1 MEKPSTFADIVRDG
15 LNTSLTE
22 DTRRDTVQEV
32 YPKGGQ
38 NAGKIF
44 TELDILIDCWKR
56 GLEMTETFLQ
66 TRHYW

>member
-38 NAGKIF
+38 NAGRNF
-44 TELDILIDCWKR
+44 LPSSILLIV
-56 GLEMTETFLQ
+56 
-66 TRHYW
+66 